1 MIDFI
6 THMDRDYF
14 LFKKIF
20 ILPHIPDPQHE
31 SGNPLQ
37 EAG

>member
-6 THMDRDYF
+6 THVDRDYF

-20 ILPHIPDPQHE
+20 IHPHIPDPQHE
-31 SGNPLQ
+31 PGNSLQ